1 MLYLIYLVSCFLCG
15 YFPGLLKQE
24 ARRHQVNKV
33 KRILLK
39 LPVSIYLL
47 ESITWIPT
55 QILSFDGHFENYATA
70 CTLISSLGYLWA
82 LSIGTFMIFKF
93 TITFAHSIFWTCKS
107 AKSFIF
113 QTQLLPLFKVFQ
125 YSFSE
130 AIFFKISTHSLHNVY
145 NNVWNFHYDW
155 FTATPWNFKINLSY
169 EPVKNPRYNIHCF
182 DVMLIFPN

>member
-1 MLYLIYLVSCFLCG
+1 MSCFLCG

-93 TITFAHSIFWTCKS
+93 TITFAHSIFWTCSQQNLSYSKLS
-107 AKSFIF
+107 CCHYLRCFDI
-113 QTQLLPLFKVFQ
+113 VFHGQ
-125 YSFSE
+125 
-130 AIFFKISTHSLHNVY
+130 FFLKISSHNLHNVY